1 MDWLPTLLGVVL
13 VACAAAIAL
22 LPLVRGAP
30 QPSSTSDSE
39 PVAVDRFDL
48 YRQVLELEFD
58 YQVGKL
64 SREDYQQLSSELLGR
79 AGVSLREEQTN
90 LAELDEEIEREIAAA
105 RAAFAAARSA
115 RTERPA
121 GTPS

>member
-1 MDWLPTLLGVVL
+1 MDWLPTLLGVAL

-30 QPSSTSDSE
+30 QLSSTSDSE
-39 PVAVDRFDL
+39 PESVDRFDL

-58 YQVGKL
+58 HQVGKL
-64 SREDYQQLSSELLGR
+64 SREDYQQLSTELLGQ
-79 AGVSLREEQTN
+79 AGLSLREERTS

>member
-1 MDWLPTLLGVVL
+1 MDWLPTLLGVAL

-30 QPSSTSDSE
+30 QLSSTSDSE
-39 PVAVDRFDL
+39 PESVDRFDL

-64 SREDYQQLSSELLGR
+64 SREDYQQLSTELLGQ
-79 AGVSLREEQTN
+79 AGLSLREERTS

-105 RAAFAAARSA
+105 RAAFVAARSA